1 MAWGLSLL
9 TALPNTHVAPG
20 TRLCHLHHLHL
31 LVAVGPWQEAAVAAV
46 FLPWLIC
53 YSYTLRGGELYLL
66 CLRDRSCL
74 CYASEKHLAVLQGGR
89 CMWSGLMGD
98 ICYGASRRRRPP
110 FQVPCSIPDTNP
122 PHLCGTPCLCSPG
135 KYRAQVSQNGHSWVW
150 ALLKPPSLGQ
160 DPIPN
165 ATGAGMA
172 TLPRPLADLELCA
185 LPQSSPKGPRL
196 LCTPDSPRFQM
207 VPTALG

>member
-1 MAWGLSLL
+1 MWPQAPVSVISITSISLWLWGRGRKLRSRLFFCPGSSAIL
-9 TALPNTHVAPG
+9 THFVGVSCIYSVSETGVASVTPQKSTWLCCREGDACGLVSWG
-20 TRLCHLHHLHL
+20 TF
-31 LVAVGPWQEAAVAAV
+31 VMGPVEGADPPSKSHAA
-46 FLPWLIC
+46 
-53 YSYTLRGGELYLL
+53 S
-66 CLRDRSCL
+66 
-74 CYASEKHLAVLQGGR
+74 Q
-89 CMWSGLMGD
+89 
-98 ICYGASRRRRPP
+98 PP
-110 FQVPCSIPDTNP
+110 TP

-135 KYRAQVSQNGHSWVW
+135 KYRAQVSQNGHSWFW